1 MFPPLCVGPNK
12 VFGSVRGRGIAPD
25 MGTRSF
31 AWVASVVL
39 AVGFVAPAFADP
51 KGDISAKSKEA
62 MESYDLMDYDAA
74 KKSLNQALAIAKK
87 AKLDKDPV
95 TAKVYLDL
103 AISAYAAGDVDSA
116 KVAFISAV
124 QIDAKI
130 QIGPAYKS
138 PELQKLLD
146 EAKAGE
152 TGGDEPVADPGVDC
166 ATVKGLQ
173 HTIIDTAPAGG
184 PLAIE
189 ALVGSD
195 ITPVKVAAMYRIEG
209 ATDFTEVKLTKQG
222 DCKYTGAIPA
232 AAMKGS
238 LIHYY
243 VAAFNELS
251 KPIAAKGSAG
261 SPNILEISG
270 MVAAVKNDEEDPITG
285 KVKDGGGG
293 GGSSGGEIG
302 GGVVAGGKAPKVM
315 IVVGGGTGFGYVA
328 GNTEGGNM
336 VETCCVGNSLVV
348 LNVELD
354 YMVNR
359 KLAIGIA
366 GRIGIPVGANVNAE
380 GAEGHSTIAPAGL
393 LRVRY
398 ALSESGE
405 GIRIMGQVGG
415 GVMRNTIKLDTGMA
429 GMDTDIVAQGPI
441 LVGAGIGFMKRLGGN
456 FAFVAD
462 LSALAG
468 IALGDKVGTTRVN
481 TGIGADLSLGFAVG
495 F

>member
-1 MFPPLCVGPNK
+1 
-12 VFGSVRGRGIAPD
+12 

-31 AWVASVVL
+31 AWVASVLLV
-39 AVGFVAPAFADP
+39 VGSVAPAFADA
-51 KGDISAKSKEA
+51 KADIAAKSKEA
-62 MESYDLMDYDAA
+62 MESYDGMDYDAA
-74 KKSLNQALAIAKK
+74 KKSLNQALAISKK

-103 AISAYAAGDVDSA
+103 GIAAYAAGDVDGA
-116 KVAFISAV
+116 KVAFLSAV

-130 QIGPAYKS
+130 QISPAYKS
-138 PELQKLLD
+138 PELQKMLD
-146 EAKAGE
+146 EAKAGG
-152 TGGDEPVADPGVDC
+152 TGGGEEPIAAEPGVDC
-166 ATVKGLQ
+166 TTVKGLQ

-184 PLAIE
+184 ALAIE

-195 ITPVKVAAMYRIEG
+195 ITPVKVSVMYRVDG
-209 ATDFTEVKLTKQG
+209 ATDFTEGKLTKQG
-222 DCKYTGAIPA
+222 ECKYTGSIPG
-232 AAMKGS
+232 AAMKGA

-243 VAAFNELS
+243 VAAFNELN
-251 KPIAAKGSAG
+251 KPISAKGSSG

-270 MVAAVKNDEEDPITG
+270 VAAATPNDNEDPINKD
-285 KVKDGGGG
+285 KVEDT
-293 GGSSGGEIG
+293 SNTSIG
-302 GGVVAGGKAPKVM
+302 GGVISGGKAPKVM
-315 IVVGGGTGFGYVA
+315 IVVGGGTGFGYVN
-328 GNTEGGNM
+328 GSTEGGNM

-348 LNVELD
+348 LNVELA

-359 KLAIGIA
+359 KLAIGVA
-366 GRIGIPVGANVNAE
+366 GRFGIPVGANVNAE
-380 GAEGHSTIAPAGL
+380 GAEGHSTFAPAGL

-405 GIRIMGQVGG
+405 GIRVMGQVGG

-441 LVGAGIGFMKRLGGN
+441 LVGAGIGFIKKLGGN
-456 FAFVAD
+456 FSFVAD

-468 IALGDKVGTTRVN
+468 IAIGDKVGTTRVN
-481 TGIGADLSLGFAVG
+481 TGVGADLSLGLAVG

>member
-1 MFPPLCVGPNK
+1 
-12 VFGSVRGRGIAPD
+12 

-39 AVGFVAPAFADP
+39 AVGFVEPAFADP

-74 KKSLNQALAIAKK
+74 KKSLNQALAISKK

-103 AISAYAAGDVDSA
+103 AIAAYAAGDVDSA

-124 QIDAKI
+124 QIDPKI
-130 QIGPAYKS
+130 QISPAYKS

-146 EAKAGE
+146 EAKAGD
-152 TGGDEPVADPGVDC
+152 GGGSGEEPVADPGVDC
-166 ATVKGLQ
+166 STVKGLQ

-195 ITPVKVAAMYRIEG
+195 ITPVKVAAMYRGAG

-222 DCKYTGAIPA
+222 DCKFTGSLPA
-232 AAMKGS
+232 SAMKGE
-238 LIHYY
+238 LVHYY

-261 SPNILEISG
+261 SPNIIEIAG
-270 MVAAVKNDEEDPITG
+270 VVAPLRNDNEDPINGGGPKT
-285 KVKDGGGG
+285 GGGG

-302 GGVVAGGKAPKVM
+302 GGVIAGGKAPKVM
-315 IVVGGGTGFGYVA
+315 ILFGGGTGFGYVA

-348 LNVELD
+348 INVELD

-366 GRIGIPVGANVNAE
+366 GRLGIPVGANVNAE

-405 GIRIMGQVGG
+405 GIRVMGQIGG

-481 TGIGADLSLGFAVG
+481 TGIGADLSLGLAVG

>member
-1 MFPPLCVGPNK
+1 
-12 VFGSVRGRGIAPD
+12 

-39 AVGFVAPAFADP
+39 AVGFAAPAFADP

-87 AKLDKDPV
+87 SKLDKDPV

-103 AISAYAAGDVDSA
+103 AIAAFAAGDIDGA
-116 KVAFISAV
+116 KVSFISAV
-124 QIDAKI
+124 QIDPKI
-130 QIGPAYKS
+130 QISAAYKS
-138 PELQKLLD
+138 PELQKMLD
-146 EAKAGE
+146 EAKAGGDVGGE
-152 TGGDEPVADPGVDC
+152 TPVADPGIDC
-166 ATVKGLQ
+166 TSVKGLQ

-189 ALVGSD
+189 AFVGSD
-195 ITPVKVAAMYRIEG
+195 ITPVKIAVMYRVEG
-209 ATDFTEVKLTKQG
+209 ATDFTEVKLAKQG
-222 DCKYTGAIPA
+222 ECKYTGAIPA
-232 AAMKGS
+232 AAMKGT

-243 VAAFNELS
+243 VAAFNELN
-251 KPIAAKGSAG
+251 KPISARGSSG

-270 MVAAVKNDEEDPITG
+270 VVAAAKPDNEDPINSE
-285 KVKDGGGG
+285 KVPPPPPDGDI
-293 GGSSGGEIG
+293 SGGVI
-302 GGVVAGGKAPKVM
+302 AGGKPPKVM
-315 IVVGGGTGFGYVA
+315 IVVGGGTGFGYVN
-328 GNTEGGNM
+328 GSTEGGNM

-354 YMVNR
+354 YMVSR
-359 KLAIGIA
+359 KLAIGLA

-398 ALSESGE
+398 ALSSSGE
-405 GIRIMGQVGG
+405 GVRIMGQIGG
-415 GVMRNTIKLDTGMA
+415 GVMRNTIKLDTGTA

-441 LVGAGIGFMKRLGGN
+441 LVGAGIGFMKKLGGN

-462 LSALAG
+462 LSALVG

-481 TGIGADLSLGFAVG
+481 TGFGADLSLGLAVG

>member
-1 MFPPLCVGPNK
+1 
-12 VFGSVRGRGIAPD
+12 

-31 AWVASVVL
+31 AWVASVLL
-39 AVGFVAPAFADP
+39 AVGTVAPAFADP
-51 KGDISAKSKEA
+51 KGDIAAKSKEA

-87 AKLDKDPV
+87 SKLDKDPV

-103 AISAYAAGDVDSA
+103 AIAAYAAGDVDGA

-124 QIDAKI
+124 QIDSKI
-130 QIGPAYKS
+130 QISPAYKS

-146 EAKAGE
+146 EAKGGE
-152 TGGDEPVADPGVDC
+152 TGGGDVPVADPGVDC
-166 ATVKGLQ
+166 AAVKGLQ

-195 ITPVKVAAMYRIEG
+195 ISPVKVAVMYRVAG
-209 ATDFTEVKLTKQG
+209 AIDFTEGKLTKQG

-243 VAAFNELS
+243 VAALNS
-251 KPIAAKGSAG
+251 DNKAIAAKGSSG

-270 MVAAVKNDEEDPITG
+270 KVALKSDEEDPIGDTKT
-285 KVKDGGGG
+285 KVTDS
-293 GGSSGGEIG
+293 SSGGSIG
-302 GGVVAGGKAPKVM
+302 GGVIAGGKPPKVM
-315 IVVGGGTGFGYVA
+315 ILVGGGTGFGYVN
-328 GNTEGGNM
+328 GSTEGGNM

-348 LNVELD
+348 VNVELD

-359 KLAIGIA
+359 QLAIGVA
-366 GRIGIPVGANVNAE
+366 GRIGLPIGANVNAE

-398 ALSESGE
+398 ALSATGE
-405 GIRIMGQVGG
+405 GVRVMGQVGG

-441 LVGAGIGFMKRLGGN
+441 LIGAGIGFMKKLGGN
-456 FAFVAD
+456 FAFIAD

-468 IALGDKVGTTRVN
+468 IAVGDKIGTTRVN
-481 TGIGADLSLGFAVG
+481 TGFGADLSLGLAVG

>member
-1 MFPPLCVGPNK
+1 
-12 VFGSVRGRGIAPD
+12 

-31 AWVASVVL
+31 AWVASVLL
-39 AVGFVAPAFADP
+39 AVGAVAPAFADP
-51 KGDISAKSKEA
+51 KGDITAKSKEA

-87 AKLDKDPV
+87 SKLDKDPV
-95 TAKVYLDL
+95 TARIYLEL
-103 AISAYAAGDVDSA
+103 AISAYAAGDVDGA

-124 QIDAKI
+124 QIDPKI
-130 QIGPAYKS
+130 QISPAYKS

-146 EAKAGE
+146 EAKGGDVGDGE
-152 TGGDEPVADPGVDC
+152 TPVADPGVDC
-166 ATVKGLQ
+166 AAVKGLQ
-173 HTIIDTAPAGG
+173 HTVIDTAPAGG

-195 ITPVKVAAMYRIEG
+195 ISPVKVAVMYRVEG
-209 ATDFTEVKLTKQG
+209 ATDFTEGKLTRQG

-232 AAMKGS
+232 AAMKGT

-243 VAAFNELS
+243 VAALNADN
-251 KPIAAKGSAG
+251 KAIAAKGSSG
-261 SPNILEISG
+261 SPNILEIAG
-270 MVAAVKNDEEDPITG
+270 KVAAVKNDEEDPITG
-285 KVKDGGGG
+285 SKTKVTES
-293 GGSSGGEIG
+293 SSGGSIG
-302 GGVVAGGKAPKVM
+302 GGVVAGGKPPKVM
-315 IVVGGGTGFGYVA
+315 ISVGGGTGFGYVN
-328 GNTEGGNM
+328 GSTEGGNM

-348 LNVELD
+348 VNIELD

-359 KLAIGIA
+359 QLAIGVA
-366 GRIGIPVGANVNAE
+366 GRIGLPIGANVDTD
-380 GAEGHSTIAPAGL
+380 GAAPGQHSTIAPAGL

-398 ALSESGE
+398 ALSSSGE
-405 GIRIMGQVGG
+405 GVRVMGQVGG

-441 LVGAGIGFMKRLGGN
+441 LVGAGIGFMKKLGGN

-468 IALGDKVGTTRVN
+468 IALGDKIGTTRVN
-481 TGIGADLSLGFAVG
+481 TGFGADLSLGLAVG

>member
-1 MFPPLCVGPNK
+1 
-12 VFGSVRGRGIAPD
+12 

-31 AWVASVVL
+31 AWVASVLL
-39 AVGFVAPAFADP
+39 AVGTVAPAFADP
-51 KGDISAKSKEA
+51 RGDIAAKSKEA

-87 AKLDKDPV
+87 SKLDKDPV
-95 TAKVYLDL
+95 TAKVYLEL
-103 AISAYAAGDVDSA
+103 AIAAYAAGDVDGA

-124 QIDAKI
+124 QIDSKI
-130 QIGPAYKS
+130 QISPAYKS

-146 EAKAGE
+146 EAKGGE
-152 TGGDEPVADPGVDC
+152 TGGEVPVADPGIDC
-166 ATVKGLQ
+166 AAVKGLQ
-173 HTIIDTAPAGG
+173 HTVIDTAPAGG

-195 ITPVKVAAMYRIEG
+195 ITPVKVAVMYRVEG
-209 ATDFTEVKLTKQG
+209 ATDFTESKLTKQG

-232 AAMKGS
+232 TAMKGS

-243 VAAFNELS
+243 VAALNS
-251 KPIAAKGSAG
+251 DNKAIAAKGSSG

-270 MVAAVKNDEEDPITG
+270 KVALKSDEEDPISGTKT
-285 KVKDGGGG
+285 KVTDS
-293 GGSSGGEIG
+293 SSGGSIG
-302 GGVVAGGKAPKVM
+302 GGVIAGGKPPKVM
-315 IVVGGGTGFGYVA
+315 IAVGGGTGFGYVN
-328 GNTEGGNM
+328 GSTEGGNM

-359 KLAIGIA
+359 QLAIGVA
-366 GRIGIPVGANVNAE
+366 GRIGLPLGANVNAE

-398 ALSESGE
+398 ALSATGE
-405 GIRIMGQVGG
+405 GIRVMGQVGG

-441 LVGAGIGFMKRLGGN
+441 LVGAGIGFMKKLGGN
-456 FAFVAD
+456 FAFIAD

-468 IALGDKVGTTRVN
+468 IALGDKIGTTRVN
-481 TGIGADLSLGFAVG
+481 TGVGADLSLGLAVG

>member
-1 MFPPLCVGPNK
+1 
-12 VFGSVRGRGIAPD
+12 

-31 AWVASVVL
+31 AWVASVLL
-39 AVGFVAPAFADP
+39 AVGTVAPAFADP
-51 KGDISAKSKEA
+51 RGDIAAKSKEA

-87 AKLDKDPV
+87 SKLDKDPV

-103 AISAYAAGDVDSA
+103 AIAAYAAGDVDGA

-124 QIDAKI
+124 QIDSKI
-130 QIGPAYKS
+130 QISPAYKS

-146 EAKAGE
+146 EAKGGE
-152 TGGDEPVADPGVDC
+152 TGGEAPVADPGIDC
-166 ATVKGLQ
+166 AAVKGLQ
-173 HTIIDTAPAGG
+173 HTVIDTAPAGG

-195 ITPVKVAAMYRIEG
+195 ITPVKVAVMYRVEG
-209 ATDFTEVKLTKQG
+209 ATDFTESKLTRQG

-243 VAAFNELS
+243 VAALNS
-251 KPIAAKGSAG
+251 DNKAIAAKGSSG

-270 MVAAVKNDEEDPITG
+270 KVALKSDEEDPISGTKT
-285 KVKDGGGG
+285 KVTDS
-293 GGSSGGEIG
+293 SSGGSIG
-302 GGVVAGGKAPKVM
+302 GGVIAGGKPPKVM
-315 IVVGGGTGFGYVA
+315 ILVGGGTGFGYVN
-328 GNTEGGNM
+328 GSTEGGNM

-348 LNVELD
+348 VNVELD

-359 KLAIGIA
+359 QLAIGVA
-366 GRIGIPVGANVNAE
+366 GRIGLPIGANVNAE

-398 ALSESGE
+398 ALSATGE
-405 GIRIMGQVGG
+405 GVRVMGQVGG

-441 LVGAGIGFMKRLGGN
+441 LVGAGIGFMKKLGGN
-456 FAFVAD
+456 FAFIAD

-468 IALGDKVGTTRVN
+468 IALGDKIGTTRVN
-481 TGIGADLSLGFAVG
+481 SGFGADLSLGLAVG